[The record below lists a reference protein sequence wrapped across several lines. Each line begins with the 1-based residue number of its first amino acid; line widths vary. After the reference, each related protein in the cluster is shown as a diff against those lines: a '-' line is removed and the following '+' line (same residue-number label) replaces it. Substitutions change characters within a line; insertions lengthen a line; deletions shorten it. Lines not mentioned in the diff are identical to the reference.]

1 MVAEELRSL
10 HMQEG
15 VGLHKLEVE
24 EPRRLEEGVG
34 LHTELVPLA
43 EARPALPRLA
53 LPWLMNAWAGLA
65 SVLEVEQQLAPLEE
79 AVERTP

>member
-15 VGLHKLEVE
+15 VGLHKLEVV

-43 EARPALPRLA
+43 EARLALRRLA